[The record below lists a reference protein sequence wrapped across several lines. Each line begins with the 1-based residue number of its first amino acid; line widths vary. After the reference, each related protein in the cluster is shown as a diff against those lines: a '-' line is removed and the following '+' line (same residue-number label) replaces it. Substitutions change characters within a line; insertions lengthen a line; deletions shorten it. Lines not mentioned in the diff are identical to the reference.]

1 MSQQDNFFG
10 GFVVGTLFGGIV
22 GGVAGAFLASKI
34 TARELKGRDADSL
47 SEGQRSIDLSNEK
60 SIESARRSLEDK
72 IAKLN
77 EAIDDVQ
84 QQLGGVN
91 GNMPSDN
98 GEQAIAN
105 DS

>member
-10 GFVVGTLFGGIV
+10 GFVVGTVFGGIV
-22 GGVAGAFLASKI
+22 GGLTGAFIASRVSSQED
-34 TARELKGRDADSL
+34 REGHSGSGEKQSPELMSDRDM
-47 SEGQRSIDLSNEK
+47 
-60 SIESARRSLEDK
+60 ESARRSLEDK

-84 QQLGGVN
+84 HQLGGVN
-91 GNMPSDN
+91 GTASPDN